1 MVDRANPVA
10 RATTVTP
17 PYPISRASA
26 AAHWRLR
33 RSSNS
38 GATTQYLRRRRVTAG
53 GSRTPFYDRLA
64 LRVQELTCM
73 SYFCASPN
81 CPRELHGRTIAQQRP
96 ASILGSM
103 VGDPPQSVW
112 SAPDPQAAIIDEE
125 PSASARQTAYS

>member
-73 SYFCASPN
+73 SYFCARPKAIVTGTYTVRVVIESPK
-81 CPRELHGRTIAQQRP
+81 PEI
-96 ASILGSM
+96 
-103 VGDPPQSVW
+103 
-112 SAPDPQAAIIDEE
+112 
-125 PSASARQTAYS
+125 